1 MIQKYVVSKDIE
13 MLAPEW
19 LTSRI
24 DYRTVK
30 ILLRDVY
37 GHFEVK
43 GVRIDDEFARI
54 GDIIVFDGRHLSVER
69 RRSNISRPLGYRE
82 AISSFYSG
90 MQ

>member
-30 ILLRDVY
+30 ILLWDVY

-43 GVRIDDEFARI
+43 GVRIDDEFA
-54 GDIIVFDGRHLSVER
+54 
-69 RRSNISRPLGYRE
+69 
-82 AISSFYSG
+82 
-90 MQ
+90 

>member
-43 GVRIDDEFARI
+43 GVRIDDEFA
-54 GDIIVFDGRHLSVER
+54 
-69 RRSNISRPLGYRE
+69 
-82 AISSFYSG
+82 
-90 MQ
+90 

>member
-19 LTSRI
+19 LASRI

-30 ILLRDVY
+30 ILFRDVY

-43 GVRIDDEFARI
+43 GVRIDDEVARI
-54 GDIIVFDGRHLSVER
+54 GDTIVFDGRRLSVER
-69 RRSNISRPLGYRE
+69 R
-82 AISSFYSG
+82 
-90 MQ
+90 

>member
-24 DYRTVK
+24 DYRIVK
-30 ILLRDVY
+30 ILFRDVY

-43 GVRIDDEFARI
+43 GVRIGDEFARI
-54 GDIIVFDGRHLSVER
+54 GDIIVFDGRRLSVER
-69 RRSNISRPLGYRE
+69 R
-82 AISSFYSG
+82 
-90 MQ
+90 